1 MTLSTYSESTPSPPQ
16 NWDYYIDR
24 ARNSNVLDKK
34 GQKRAVEALRYFQN
48 EPEEDLLGDFQRGE
62 HPIQKLIWTNGTAH
76 FHFLIWLADEL
87 QELDRRSVGGR
98 FVSKIEKPNQ
108 FFPTVAEIETASRL
122 RRAGCDFEAEPAIE
136 VGDTTKH
143 PDFRVQAG
151 NGFPCSYV
159 EVKYRTP
166 SASSRKAMET
176 IIGLRTPSSPFS
188 GIVFQSLAPV
198 RLKEINERIRSLE
211 REAQESGE
219 LEEFEVSNVIR
230 IATAPEEKVEEV
242 EAWAEEQGLD
252 LNGLSGPP
260 EDPNQA
266 GRVKAAIDSK
276 TSQIPADRPGIVA
289 IKNPETFRDEQTVY
303 EALVE
308 IEEKMQRFPHVA
320 FVLIHGLGLNNGTPL
335 IEMRRPASSLAVQYQ
350 DHIYAEYFSRRKFMV
365 DQVLVLQ
372 NEHCTFIDQFE
383 TDMVTK
389 LARSILT
396 GYAPKPIMEIDLKL
410 SEKEFRRRFH

>member
-1 MTLSTYSESTPSPPQ
+1 MDTGPPQ
-16 NWDYYIDR
+16 NWDHYIER
-24 ARNSNVLDKK
+24 ARDTNVLDDR
-34 GQKRAVEALRYFQN
+34 GRREAGEALMYFR
-48 EPEEDLLGDFQRGE
+48 DRFDVDFLRDFDRGE
-62 HPIQKLIWTNGTAH
+62 HPIHEFIWMNSTGH
-76 FHFLIWLADEL
+76 LHFLIWLADEL
-87 QELDRRSVGGR
+87 QELDRQSVGGR
-98 FVSKIEKPNQ
+98 FPEKIERPDE

-122 RRAGCDFEAEPAIE
+122 RRAECDFEAEPAIE

-166 SASSRKAMET
+166 SASWRKAMET
-176 IIGLRTPSSPFS
+176 SIGIRPPSSPFS

-211 REAQESGE
+211 REAQGSGE
-219 LEEFEVSNVIR
+219 LEKLEVSNVIR
-230 IATAPEEKVEEV
+230 IATAPEDKVEEV
-242 EAWAEEQGLD
+242 EAWAEEQGLE

-266 GRVKAAIDSK
+266 GRVKAAIDNK

-308 IEEKMQRFPHVA
+308 IEKKMHRFRHAA

-335 IEMRRPASSLAVQYQ
+335 IEMRRPASSLSVQYE

-365 DQVLVLQ
+365 DQVLVLK

-383 TDMVTK
+383 TDVVTK
-389 LARSILT
+389 LARSIVT
-396 GYAPKPIMEIDLKL
+396 GYAPMPITKIDLKL
-410 SEKEFRRRFH
+410 SEKEFRRRFQ